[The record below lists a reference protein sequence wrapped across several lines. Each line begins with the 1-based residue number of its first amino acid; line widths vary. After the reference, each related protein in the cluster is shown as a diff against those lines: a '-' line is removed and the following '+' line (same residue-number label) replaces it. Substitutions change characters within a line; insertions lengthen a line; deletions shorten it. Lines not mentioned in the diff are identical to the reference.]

1 MGGAVVLFQQNGSR
15 AGKVPLKF
23 FNIANRRTAECIDR
37 LIRVADNRELTG
49 FYSVVPSAHEFA
61 HQNVLRMVRV
71 LILIDQDV
79 AEAPVVV
86 LGDRRIVFEQ
96 SNRACNEVVEVQGVG
111 LRQALF
117 VFLVG

>member
-1 MGGAVVLFQQNGSR
+1 MLEQNGSR
-15 AGKVPLKF
+15 TREVPFKF

-37 LIRVADNRELTG
+37 LIRVADNRELSR
-49 FYSVVPSAHEFA
+49 FHSIVPSAYEFA

-96 SNRACNEVVEVQGVG
+96 SNRARNEVVEVQGVG